1 MADKFQQNRD
11 EGDQPAGVK
20 ESQEASTQV
29 NQGVVDR
36 GVNCSNSPEV
46 VAVFDKAPCELV
58 YNKKDSWIVLGR
70 DRTCS
75 KASGHGGAGHT
86 GAHMIDLVVGRNK
99 RLKGNPSF
107 MRDAARIYIS
117 QKTDSDLNFECCFG
131 HVGLSKERSGIG
143 MIADDV
149 RILARKG
156 IKLITQGQGTK
167 NSLDIEEQTT
177 VGIDLIGGNQGA
189 AGDTDGVLN
198 PKAFSL
204 GLPTAV
210 PTMQGIAKS
219 VNTAYA
225 LKNLVQLHMDLVNM
239 LETFMSNQQSINDTL
254 ATHAHID
261 PVSGTTG
268 PEMPD
273 AMVANIWDTINTLV
287 LCELM
292 IDKHKLNCTNYLD
305 NHTEENKGSWIGSR
319 FNYTN

>member
-1 MADKFQQNRD
+1 
-11 EGDQPAGVK
+11 
-20 ESQEASTQV
+20 
-29 NQGVVDR
+29 
-36 GVNCSNSPEV
+36 
-46 VAVFDKAPCELV
+46 
-58 YNKKDSWIVLGR
+58 
-70 DRTCS
+70 
-75 KASGHGGAGHT
+75 
-86 GAHMIDLVVGRNK
+86 
-99 RLKGNPSF
+99 
-107 MRDAARIYIS
+107 
-117 QKTDSDLNFECCFG
+117 
-131 HVGLSKERSGIG
+131 
-143 MIADDV
+143 
-149 RILARKG
+149 
-156 IKLITQGQGTK
+156 
-167 NSLDIEEQTT
+167 
-177 VGIDLIGGNQGA
+177 
-189 AGDTDGVLN
+189 
-198 PKAFSL
+198 
-204 GLPTAV
+204 
-210 PTMQGIAKS
+210 MQGIAKS